1 VERDRVQFARLE
13 GPRGASWIVSPRFD
27 LLWFVGGALA
37 GYGMFL
43 LHAALRVDMLA
54 AWFVWFMLLDNPHFF
69 GTYSRTYLDREQWR
83 ERRALLAGS
92 LAWFFVPPAV
102 LLLSFAMY
110 RLGLD
115 HYKSAIFALAAF
127 VNLWA
132 YWHVVRQHYGIL
144 ALYQRKNR
152 DLEPKDR
159 RVDGAL
165 LYVGLLA
172 PFAAFLVRHPETR
185 QVVGL
190 SAGTEMKWE
199 PGIMAASAAA
209 VAIVAAGFL
218 LRQLQR
224 LRSGLP
230 ANVPK
235 ILFLLAVVPLHV
247 TICFSQAVLT
257 APLLGFAAFVTIFH
271 DVQYHALVWF
281 YQRNRYRGA
290 DPGRYG
296 AAAWVGKSF
305 LTFML
310 CAVAIGGATGFL
322 ACGLDIQPGCV
333 PLIRTS
339 HITLFAEVTWRDA
352 FFGVF
357 LGFLMHH
364 YFLDQFIWR
373 PSRDFGLRRDL
384 NLSAA

>member
-1 VERDRVQFARLE
+1 
-13 GPRGASWIVSPRFD
+13 
-27 LLWFVGGALA
+27 
-37 GYGMFL
+37 MFL
-43 LHAALRVDMLA
+43 LHAALRVDMLT
-54 AWFVWFMLLDNPHFF
+54 AWFVWFILLDNPHFF

-83 ERRALLAGS
+83 ERGGLLAGS

-110 RLGLD
+110 RLGVD
-115 HYKSAIFALAAF
+115 HYKSAILALAAF

-144 ALYQRKNR
+144 ALYQRKNV
-152 DLEPKDR
+152 DLDPMDR
-159 RVDGAL
+159 RIDGL
-165 LYVGLLA
+165 FLYVGLLA

-185 QVVGL
+185 RAVGL
-190 SAGTEMKWE
+190 SAATALPWE
-199 PGIMAASAAA
+199 ANVVAASALS
-209 VAIVAAGFL
+209 VSIVTAWFV
-218 LRQLQR
+218 LRQFQR

-247 TICFSQAVLT
+247 TICYSEAVLT

-271 DVQYHALVWF
+271 DVQYHAIVWF

-290 DPGRYG
+290 DPERFG
-296 AAAWVGKSF
+296 AAAWVGRSF
-305 LTFML
+305 VTFMA
-310 CAVAIGGATGFL
+310 CAVAIGGATGFV
-322 ACGLDIQPGCV
+322 ACGLDVQPGCV
-333 PLIRTS
+333 PFLRTS
-339 HITLFAEVTWRDA
+339 HMLLFAEVTWRDA

-373 PSRDFGLRRDL
+373 PSRDYSLRRDL
-384 NLSAA
+384 NLSAAGSRT